1 MRNLVNIILK
11 YHFVILFVFIE
22 AISFIILVNRND
34 YQSSGFFNYSR
45 TIGSYYFK
53 KSDAFREYISLRE
66 VNRKLMDENAALR
79 SMLPSSYFRIDTNFI
94 EVKDTS
100 FKVTYKFRSAKVIN
114 NSTNHQ
120 YNYITLDKGKDQG
133 IEEGMGVISP
143 DGIVGIVD
151 AVSEHFSLVISLLNR
166 DFHVSAKIK
175 KNNYFGPLE
184 WSGKN
189 SSTAILNEIPLHVN
203 VKQGDTI
210 VTSGFNAV
218 FPEDVMIGFVEDI
231 KITAGSFYSIH
242 VQLSSDFKKL
252 SYVMVVNNLMSD
264 EIDDLESKM
273 KND

>member
-1 MRNLVNIILK
+1 MRNLINIILK

-22 AISFIILVNRND
+22 SISFVILVNRND

-53 KSDAFREYISLRE
+53 KTDALKEYISLRE
-66 VNRKLMDENAALR
+66 VNRKLMDENAGLR
-79 SMLPSSYFRIDTNFI
+79 SRLPSSYYRIDTSFI
-94 EVKDTS
+94 EVKDTT
-100 FKVTYKFRSAKVIN
+100 FKVHYTYTPAKVIN

-120 YNYITLDKGKDQG
+120 YNYITLDKGKKQG
-133 IEEGMGVISP
+133 IEEGMGVVSP

-151 AVSEHFSLVISLLNR
+151 AVSSHFSLVISLLNR
-166 DFHVSAKIK
+166 DFRVSAKIK

-203 VKQGDTI
+203 VKEGDTI

-218 FPEDVMIGFVEDI
+218 FPEDVIIGFVEDI
-231 KITAGSFYSIH
+231 KVTNGSFYSIRVH
-242 VQLSSDFKKL
+242 LASDFKKL
-252 SYVMVVNNLMSD
+252 NYVMVVNNVLSD
-264 EIDDLESKM
+264 EIDELESKM

>member
-1 MRNLVNIILK
+1 MRNLINIILR

-22 AISFIILVNRND
+22 SISFVILVNRND
-34 YQSSGFFNYSR
+34 YQSAGFFNFSR

-53 KSDAFREYISLRE
+53 KTDALKEYISLRE
-66 VNRKLMDENAALR
+66 VNRKLMDDNAALR
-79 SMLPSSYFRIDTNFI
+79 SRLPSSFFNIDTSFV
-94 EVKDTS
+94 EVKDTTL
-100 FKVTYKFRSAKVIN
+100 KVHYRYTPAKVIN

-120 YNYITLDKGKDQG
+120 YNYITLDKGKEQG
-133 IEEGMGVISP
+133 IEEGMGVVSP

-166 DFHVSAKIK
+166 DFRVSAKIK

-189 SSTAILNEIPLHVN
+189 STTAVLNEIPLHVN
-203 VKQGDTI
+203 VQKGDTI

-218 FPEDVMIGFVEDI
+218 FPEGVLIGFVEDI
-231 KITAGSFYSIH
+231 RVTNGSFYSIH
-242 VQLSSDFKKL
+242 VHLASDFYKL
-252 SYVMVVNNLMSD
+252 SYVLVVNNLLSD

>member
-22 AISFIILVNRND
+22 AISFAILVNRND

-53 KSDAFREYISLRE
+53 KADALREYMALRE
-66 VNRKLMDENAALR
+66 VNRKLMDENASLR
-79 SMLPSSYFRIDTNFI
+79 SRLPSSYFRIDTSFI
-94 EVKDTS
+94 EVNDTS
-100 FKVTYKFRSAKVIN
+100 FKVHYKYWPAKVIN

-120 YNYITLDKGKDQG
+120 YNYITLDKGKDHG
-133 IEEGMGVISP
+133 IEEGMGVVSP

-151 AVSEHFSLVISLLNR
+151 AVSDHFALVISLLNR

-189 SSTAILNEIPLHVN
+189 SSTAVLNEIPLHVN
-203 VKQGDTI
+203 VKVGDTI

-218 FPEDVMIGFVEDI
+218 FPEDVTIGFVEDI
-231 KITAGSFYSIH
+231 KITNGSFYSIH
-242 VQLSSDFKKL
+242 VHLASDFKKI

-264 EIDDLESKM
+264 EIDELESKM